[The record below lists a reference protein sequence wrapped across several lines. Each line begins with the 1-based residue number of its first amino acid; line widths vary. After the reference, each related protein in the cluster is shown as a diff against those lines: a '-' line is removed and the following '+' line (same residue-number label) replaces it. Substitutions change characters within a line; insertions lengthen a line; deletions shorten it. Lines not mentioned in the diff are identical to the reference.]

1 VELLKSLGRERYGK
15 GTHLIKIEKLAM
27 ELLLLLV
34 SRRESLVSREEI
46 AERLWGKDLSLRSR
60 NPKLSMTAPGRL
72 IAVSVTEL

>member
-1 VELLKSLGRERYGK
+1 
-15 GTHLIKIEKLAM
+15 M